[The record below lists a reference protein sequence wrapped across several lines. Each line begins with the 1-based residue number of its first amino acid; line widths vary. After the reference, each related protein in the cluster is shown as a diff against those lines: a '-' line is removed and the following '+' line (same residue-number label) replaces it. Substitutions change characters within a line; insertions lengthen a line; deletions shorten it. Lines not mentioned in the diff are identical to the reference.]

1 MRKPK
6 FFKKSLSFFL
16 AFLMLLSSITV
27 GFTAF
32 AGTDKTWDLDSFV
45 VDGTDIGKYL
55 VEVARSFY
63 DDAMA
68 GGGIN
73 AEYGTA
79 DWRNYA
85 NLDVNGSPGGKA
97 RGTLIKDVT
106 PEGNTYKAIKN
117 AWEAIM
123 RNTDVQNSDIPNKMR
138 DYLKN
143 ALRDKMNPAGDYAA
157 SNAWEYCMESFFG
170 YAHCTGKTSTSEHWV
185 NGKSN
190 TKSYNVVLTLSPEYY
205 LWNAYG
211 DDLANLPDNGVLP
224 THKCWWWINS
234 NGSIVAAG
242 KRANKGA
249 TKYDRDLFA
258 TYVRAK
264 ELKDFNTFIGEDFQT
279 LKDGYNQYKS
289 NGNSFNGMNQSDI
302 AFSKLS
308 QDRQIE
314 LLQKTIDNMNAIRN
328 GTRQD
333 TENGMPKT
341 TLAHIVNDGAD
352 RAYPEVVIDGKKVEG
367 AYIDISQADTD
378 KVYKHFFGEYS
389 DMENYVTALQQ
400 YMLMQFKN
408 AVNAV
413 KTNLYNDGDTSKGV
427 NSDLTISELQDIKK
441 NNIEFAEDIWVAL
454 PKALQDLLGTERTA
468 LNNYKADFIKLWNK
482 RIGEAYISEVD
493 ELDKA
498 VVGYPANFGQE
509 GYIKL
514 TDTGLRPAF
523 VKSKLDA
530 AADYRKQLLKADFTP
545 TTVFGNA
552 PGITGTTFLNDMNA
566 AETNYNYVLEKYN
579 RYLYEDFITAA
590 KKIDPNAYTVQNGNP
605 VAKDAGLDFF
615 TKATAN
621 SRAKAALKKYKLL
634 TNSYKNYDEAP
645 FYFKVASLVWSIQ
658 GYEQYK
664 MPAPTHMNWDDLG
677 KANGSTKPI
686 TDLIERLS
694 DFVSDPEMNQAVLG
708 FKLNKRDLG
717 NLLTEMGPDLVNGL
731 MEFLYP
737 FVKKALQDIVIDTEL
752 IGMKLKS
759 TAYDMTVTGSFLS
772 GPLGINI
779 SVKLSGLVPT
789 PKLMGADSEMKN
801 FSTNASVLSSYGE
814 NWEDVDWSKM
824 DWKIGGTSADDSVYL
839 TEVTTSLGNALAAAL
854 HGALKIVDAILKGQ
868 DAYLDVSAVGIDAS
882 NIDAVKKQTFVCKG
896 SEGYETLVL
905 PILEFLDCQGIVN
918 TETFKGHDFKT
929 SLNDI
934 LVPLVNKVA
943 DILENNTFDQIAKLL
958 PNLAYVLEYGI
969 INNMLHSIDAS
980 IAGQDGGRLDLGLW
994 SNILKTDAID
1004 SDFVNTKIS
1013 ELVPADLGL
1022 VIPEISFL
1030 QLGHLAAQIDTKSSI
1045 RTTNGGKRNW
1055 LNVPAEKALTW
1066 IVYYIDELLLEN
1078 EDFFTDLVSANANIS
1093 PDAKFDVMALILD
1106 LLGGTFDGL
1115 ENASDFAAD
1124 FYQLFTAYTPDKF
1137 NWVQTVNGW
1146 KWQKNTVDYSKVTD
1160 LYTKADVENFISQLN
1175 GILNNILPNLFKA
1188 EKGDT
1193 IRDFLNEQL
1202 Y

>member
-6 FFKKSLSFFL
+6 WFKKSLSFFL

-32 AGTDKTWDLDSFV
+32 AGTDKTWGLESV
-45 VDGTDIGKYL
+45 TADGTNIGQYL
-55 VEVARSFY
+55 VQVAQAFY
-63 DDAMA
+63 DDAMK
-68 GGGIN
+68 GGGIS

-79 DWRNYA
+79 DWRNYS

-97 RGTLIKDVT
+97 RGVLIKDVT
-106 PEGNTYKAIKN
+106 PEGNTYKAVRN
-117 AWEAIM
+117 GWEALM
-123 RNTDVQNSDIPNKMR
+123 RNTNVQDNDINVQNTNWFKGKI
-138 DYLKN
+138 
-143 ALRDKMNPAGDYAA
+143 NPAMKASGDYP
-157 SNAWEYCMESFFG
+157 SDNSWDYCMESFFG
-170 YAHCTGKTSTSEHWV
+170 YNYLTGRTSSKTNWA
-185 NGKSN
+185 NGPSN
-190 TKSYNVVLTLSPEYY
+190 SKSYNVVLTLSPEYY

-211 DDLANLPDNGVLP
+211 DDLANLPASGVLP
-224 THKCWWWINS
+224 TIKCWWWINS
-234 NGSIVAAG
+234 NGSYVQAG
-242 KRANKGA
+242 HRANKGA
-249 TKYDRDLFA
+249 IKYDRDLA
-258 TYVRAK
+258 AVYVRAK
-264 ELKDFNTFIGEDFQT
+264 ELKDFNTFLGEDFQT
-279 LKDGYNQYKS
+279 LKDGYDQYKS
-289 NGNSFNGMNQSDI
+289 HGNSYNGMNQSDI

-333 TENGMPKT
+333 TENGMPQKT
-341 TLAHIVNDGAD
+341 IAKLATATD
-352 RAYPEVVIDGKKVEG
+352 RAYPKMTVDGQEVEG
-367 AYIDISQADTD
+367 EYINISQADTD

-389 DMENYVTALQQ
+389 DMENYITALQQ
-400 YMLMQFKN
+400 YMLMQFRN

-413 KTNLYNDGDTSKGV
+413 KNELYVDGETSKGV
-427 NSDLTISELQDIKK
+427 NSDLTLSELQDIKK

-514 TDTGLRPAF
+514 TDTGLRPTF

-530 AADYRKQLLKADFTP
+530 AANYRSQLLKADFTT

-552 PGITGTTFLNDMNA
+552 PGITGTAFLNDMNA

-590 KKIDPNAYTVQNGNP
+590 KKIDPNTYTVQSGNIP

-615 TKATAN
+615 AKATAN

-634 TNSYKNYDEAP
+634 TEDFKKYDEAP

-708 FKLNKRDLG
+708 FQLNKRELG
-717 NLLTEMGPDLVNGL
+717 NLLTEMGPDLINGL
-731 MEFLYP
+731 MSFLYP
-737 FVKKALQDIVIDTEL
+737 FVKTALENINIDTKIL
-752 IGMKLKS
+752 GMPLKS
-759 TAYDMTVTGSFLS
+759 TAYDMTVTGSFVS
-772 GPLGINI
+772 APLGVNI

-789 PKLMGADSEMKN
+789 PKLMASDSEMKN
-801 FSTNASVLSSYGE
+801 YQTNVDVFNSYGQA
-814 NWEDVDWSKM
+814 WEDVDWSRM
-824 DWKIGGTSADDSVYL
+824 DWKIGGTSADDAAYL
-839 TEVTTSLGNALAAAL
+839 SEVTTSLGNALAAAL
-854 HGALKIVDAILKGQ
+854 HGAIKVVDAILKGQ
-868 DAYLDVSAVGIDAS
+868 DAYLDVEAVGLNVSDM
-882 NIDAVKKQTFVCKG
+882 DAVKKETFVCKG

-958 PNLAYVLEYGI
+958 PNLAYALEYGI

-994 SNILKTDAID
+994 KNILKTDTID

-1078 EDFFTDLVSANANIS
+1078 EDFFTDLVSKNANIS
-1093 PDAKFDVMALILD
+1093 PDAKFDFMALILD
-1106 LLGGTFDGL
+1106 LLSGTFDGL
-1115 ENASDFAAD
+1115 EDASDFAAD
-1124 FYQLFTAYTPDKF
+1124 FYQIFTPNVIDSF
-1137 NWVQTVNGW
+1137 NWEQTVNDW
-1146 KWQKNTVDYSKVTD
+1146 EWNKNSITYDTG
-1160 LYTKADVENFISQLN
+1160 LYTKADVE
-1175 GILNNILPNLFKA
+1175 
-1188 EKGDT
+1188 
-1193 IRDFLNEQL
+1193 
-1202 Y
+1202 